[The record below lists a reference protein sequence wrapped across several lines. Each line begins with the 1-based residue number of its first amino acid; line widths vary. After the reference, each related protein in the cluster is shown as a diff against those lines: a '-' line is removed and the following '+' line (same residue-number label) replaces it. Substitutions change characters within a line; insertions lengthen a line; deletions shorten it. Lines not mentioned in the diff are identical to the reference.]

1 MQVVEIGQDVVCH
14 RSDLHDELTR
24 LAIGDGER
32 GTSVQILLSSKVVAC
47 DPKDGTVTL
56 DNGEI
61 IHADVVIGADG
72 IHVCMFLD
80 RPMGS

>member
-1 MQVVEIGQDVVCH
+1 
-14 RSDLHDELTR
+14 
-24 LAIGDGER
+24 
-32 GTSVQILLSSKVVAC
+32 VAC